1 MTAAMNASMPTGN
14 LPSSNR
20 TNVDELFCVLLALE
34 GERLLLPRQCL
45 VEAVVWAQ
53 PAPMPGAPAWYS
65 GTVEWNG
72 QTVPVVA
79 FEPAL
84 GREAPPATGR
94 TRIALL
100 RTLGSRLPSRLLGV
114 VVQGFPQTVRVT
126 RDSLKPDE
134 AAGIPDHWP
143 VLCRVRMVNEAP
155 LIPDLD
161 ALEVLVDNETVAR

>member
-1 MTAAMNASMPTGN
+1 MTTPT
-14 LPSSNR
+14 
-20 TNVDELFCVLLALE
+20 DELFCVLLAID
-34 GERLLLPRQCL
+34 GERLLLPRQSL
-45 VEAVVWAQ
+45 VEATTWTA
-53 PAPMPGAPAWYS
+53 PAPMPGAPAWYA

-72 QTVPVVA
+72 QTVPVLA

-100 RTLGSRLPSRLLGV
+100 RTLGERLPGRLLGV

-126 RDSLKPDE
+126 REALKLDE
-134 AAGIPDHWP
+134 AGSIPEHWP

-155 LIPDLD
+155 LIPDLA
-161 ALEVLVDNETVAR
+161 ALEDLVANETVAR